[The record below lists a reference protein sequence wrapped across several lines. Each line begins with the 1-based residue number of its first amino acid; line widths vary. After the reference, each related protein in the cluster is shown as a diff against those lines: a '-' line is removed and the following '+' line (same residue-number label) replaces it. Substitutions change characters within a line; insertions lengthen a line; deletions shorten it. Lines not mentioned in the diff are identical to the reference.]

1 MRRMPYRGGSSAG
14 GEIAGGQIQQAKL
27 ALMNNQ
33 PARAEEICRR
43 RLEKKPDEIATR
55 LLLAQALIQMQR
67 AREGVNETRRVL
79 EAQPNSVDALLL
91 LSDALMQTNQ
101 VNPPKE
107 ALTAAER
114 AVELKPREARTHVQL
129 AMALLTQRDF
139 TRASEEAEEAVRLEP
154 RLAAAHYIKGMALL
168 NNKDYE
174 GAAEGFRAALRQDK
188 SMAGAHFG
196 LAQALSEMKD
206 APAALDAVNTAQQMN
221 PLIPTGQVVQLR
233 AQIYRKQRNY
243 RQAYNEYLTL
253 TRTTGGRNQQ
263 RFAPLIAAFTFFLSF
278 FGRGAQGVLVG
289 IVFAVVFGVLFG
301 VSKIPFAGGAIVDLL
316 IVGLFGYLGWQV
328 TRQYTGTSPVALL
341 ANSRVVTFAVAA
353 LVAGVAI
360 VFGIAALI
368 GRGQHHNY
376 WFNPVSFAFAAA
388 VGLIAGWVTLNTVS
402 GSARS

>member
-1 MRRMPYRGGSSAG
+1 MRRMPYRGGSGAG

-67 AREGVNETRRVL
+67 AREGVNETRRIL

-101 VNPPKE
+101 MNPPKE

-129 AMALLTQRDF
+129 AMALLSQRDF

-154 RLAAAHYIKGMALL
+154 RLAAAHYIRGMALL

-174 GAAEGFRAALRQDK
+174 GAADGFRAALRQDK

-206 APAALDAVNTAQQMN
+206 APAALEAVNTAQQMN
-221 PLIPTGQVVQLR
+221 PLIPQSQVVQLR
-233 AQIYRKQRNY
+233 AQIYRKQRSY
-243 RQAYNEYLTL
+243 GQAYNEYLVL
-253 TRTTGGRNQQ
+253 TRATGNRSQQ

-278 FGRGAQGVLVG
+278 FGRGAPIAATVVVL
-289 IVFAVVFGVLFG
+289 AVVFGVLFG
-301 VSKIPFAGGAIVDLL
+301 LSKIPFAGGVIVDLL
-316 IVGLFGYLGWQV
+316 IIGGLGVLGWQV
-328 TRQYTGTSPVALL
+328 TRQYTGASPAAFIGNPRVVAL
-341 ANSRVVTFAVAA
+341 AGAA
-353 LVAGVAI
+353 LVIGVGL
-360 VFGIAALI
+360 VFGIAALT
-368 GRGQHHNY
+368 GRGHTHNY
-376 WFNPVSFAFAAA
+376 WFNTVSVGVAAA
-388 VGLIAGWVTLNTVS
+388 VGLIAGWITLNTTA
-402 GSARS
+402 GSANI